1 MSSVR
6 SPSASLGSVE
16 TRSAVGLFG
25 CRICAIEGQRSA
37 KSGDI
42 GWSNRLNIP
51 MTRIALISDIHAN
64 EMALRAVLGEI
75 RRTGV
80 DQVICLGDVATL
92 GPRPN
97 GVIEILGELGC
108 PCIMG
113 NHDEFLLDAELVHTY
128 SASPRVVDSIDWS
141 RSRLS
146 GVELDFL
153 RGFERCREIAMGKLT
168 VQLFHGSP
176 RSHMED
182 ILSSTPPEAL
192 DEMLAG
198 TTAMV
203 LAGGH
208 THIQM
213 LRQHHGNL
221 LVNPGS
227 VGLPFKD
234 YVGGQSP
241 TLLSHAEYA
250 TIEDLDGVIGV
261 SLRRVP
267 LDKHELRRAQSET
280 EHPLGPWLLEQYA

>member
-1 MSSVR
+1 
-6 SPSASLGSVE
+6 
-16 TRSAVGLFG
+16 
-25 CRICAIEGQRSA
+25 
-37 KSGDI
+37 
-42 GWSNRLNIP
+42 

-64 EMALRAVLGEI
+64 AVALRAVLTEI
-75 RRTGV
+75 HRTGV
-80 DQVICLGDVATL
+80 DQIVCLGDVATL
-92 GPRPN
+92 GPQPN
-97 GVIEILGELGC
+97 AVIEILGDLGC

-128 SASPRVVDSIDWS
+128 SESSGVIASINWS

-146 GVELDFL
+146 SGELNFL
-153 RGFERCREIAMGKLT
+153 RGFERRREISLGRESTL
-168 VQLFHGSP
+168 QLFHGSP

-182 ILSSTPPEAL
+182 ILVSTPAEAL

-198 TTAMV
+198 ITGTV
-203 LAGGH
+203 LVGGH
-208 THIQM
+208 THLQM

-234 YVGGQSP
+234 YVGGRAP
-241 TLLSHAEYA
+241 AILSHAEYA

-261 SLRRVP
+261 SLRRVT
-267 LDKHELRRAQSET
+267 LDKHELRRAQNET